1 MSDKKNLEKSVDAII
16 ERLSEDANARFSKSD
31 FQGLVY
37 AILSDQDFKAKKY
50 LLRSDCI
57 SEVEYSI
64 SDGMRRFLDKLLKH
78 AGMTDASER
87 SKVIE
92 SFEYGPRDIEW
103 VTDAVDEAMYQ
114 YVECGKS
121 MRIFREKMRQLAVR
135 RMVRTG
141 IHAGKVTFKK
151 SVIDRS
157 NKKLVAS
164 DN

>member
-37 AILSDQDFKAKKY
+37 AVLSDQDFKAKKY

-78 AGMTDASER
+78 AGMTDAAER
-87 SKVIE
+87 SKIIE

-103 VTDAVDEAMYQ
+103 VMDAVDEAMYQ

-141 IHAGKVTFKK
+141 VHAGKITFKK

-157 NKKLVAS
+157 NKKLVSS